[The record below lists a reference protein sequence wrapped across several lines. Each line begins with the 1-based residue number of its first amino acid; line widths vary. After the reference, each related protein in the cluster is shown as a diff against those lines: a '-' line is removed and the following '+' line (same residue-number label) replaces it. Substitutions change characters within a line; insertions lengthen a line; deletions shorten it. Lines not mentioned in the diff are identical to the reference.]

1 MNTDPLK
8 GLDTGLIEQLAAV
21 RLAVFDVDGV
31 LTDGRVAYVGEE
43 ELQTFDVK
51 DGQGLAWLTQA
62 GIELAWITG
71 RGCRATER
79 RAAEFGVHLQMRSG
93 PKRERLQAVQ
103 KELGIAPS
111 ETLAMGDD
119 LADLALASLAR
130 VFCCPADARPE
141 VRAAAH
147 IVCSQGGG
155 RGAVREVCEALLAA
169 RSNWPPGA
177 GASCG

>member
-1 MNTDPLK
+1 MTNPLK
-8 GLDTGLIEQLAAV
+8 GLDDKLIEHLATI

-51 DGQGLAWLTQA
+51 DGQGLAWLSQA
-62 GIELAWITG
+62 SIELAWITG
-71 RGCRATER
+71 RGCRATEV
-79 RAAEFGVHLQMRSG
+79 RAAEFGVHLHMRSG
-93 PKRERLQAVQ
+93 PKQERLETVQ
-103 KELGIAPS
+103 EELGIGPGQ
-111 ETLAMGDD
+111 TLAMGDD
-119 LADLALASLAR
+119 LADLALASRAQ

-147 IVCSQGGG
+147 LVCTHRGG

-169 RSNWPPGA
+169 KGNWPPGA
-177 GASCG
+177 GGSCG

>member
-1 MNTDPLK
+1 MTDPLK
-8 GLDTGLIEQLAAV
+8 GLPGELIEHLAAV

-51 DGQGLAWLTQA
+51 DGQGLAWLSQA

-71 RGCRATER
+71 RGCRATEL

-93 PKRERLQAVQ
+93 PKQERLLAIQE
-103 KELGIAPS
+103 ELGIAP
-111 ETLAMGDD
+111 EQTLAMGDD
-119 LADLALASLAR
+119 LSDLALASHAQ

-141 VRAAAH
+141 VQAAAH
-147 IVCSQGGG
+147 MVCVHGGG
-155 RGAVREVCEALLAA
+155 HGAVREICEALLAA
-169 RSNWPPGA
+169 KGSWPPGA
-177 GASCG
+177 GALCG